1 MSDDTIVQVWL
12 LSLGIF
18 VVVLLVVAT
27 LLTLVL
33 RTSRQIHDGVSS
45 IWTVGQKVANNTI
58 QLSLLHH
65 TNHVAGRILQSAG
78 GVAAATGAIAAHANG
93 CPGCPACVIGH
104 ANGGR

>member
-1 MSDDTIVQVWL
+1 MSQDTIVQVWL

-18 VVVLLVVAT
+18 VVVLLVVAA
-27 LLTLVL
+27 LLAVIV
-33 RTSRQIHDGVSS
+33 RTSTQIHDGVSA

-78 GVAAATGAIAAHANG
+78 GVAAATGAIAAHADG

-104 ANGGR
+104 AKGER